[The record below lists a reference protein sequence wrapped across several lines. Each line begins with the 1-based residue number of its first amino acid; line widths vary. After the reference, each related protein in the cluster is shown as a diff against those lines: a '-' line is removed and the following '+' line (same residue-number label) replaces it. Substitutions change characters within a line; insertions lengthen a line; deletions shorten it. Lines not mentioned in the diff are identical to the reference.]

1 MAGETHSFAGDFFA
15 NAFHLEH
22 NRASFDL
29 GDVVFRVAFT
39 AAHFQAQSFF
49 GDWRVRENT
58 NPNLTA
64 ALDVA
69 SHRLAGRLDLA
80 AGNTLVVKALQ
91 TIIAKRDIVAARGVT
106 AVFADAD
113 FAVSNFFW

>member
-1 MAGETHSFAGDFFA
+1 M
-15 NAFHLEH
+15 
-22 NRASFDL
+22 
-29 GDVVFRVAFT
+29 
-39 AAHFQAQSFF
+39 
-49 GDWRVRENT
+49 RENA

-69 SHRLAGRLDLA
+69 SHRLAGCLNLA
-80 AGNTLVVKALQ
+80 AGNTLVVKTLQ
-91 TIIAKRDIVAARGVT
+91 TVVAKRDIVAARSVT